1 MITKAIAVLILAVV
15 LFGGWELFLY
25 WDKVKNEEEVAK
37 KQAAASVVTG
47 ESLPGLPQQ
56 LEQSLRAAQDK
67 GPEGLKT
74 WLKTYGQK
82 VQDPRKAWIELD
94 YCELILRADPAE
106 ARHIF
111 AEVKDRTPPSSPVWP
126 RMNQLAKTYE

>member
-15 LFGGWELFLY
+15 LFGGWELFVY

-82 VQDPRKAWIELD
+82 VQDPRKAWTNLNYSD
-94 YCELILRADPAE
+94 LILPPAPP
-106 ARHIF
+106 APPPIF
-111 AEVKDRTPPSSPVWP
+111 A
-126 RMNQLAKTYE
+126 A